1 MLIIALAR
9 NCSDLRELKLQCPM
23 TDVGLEAIG
32 QGCPLLHS
40 LELKESR
47 VGDAGIRA
55 LSGLCTFKLDKNSLV
70 TMAGITEL
78 IRHSP
83 NLRLLRTHRCRHLI
97 GCRDQI
103 SDLMD
108 SNRNKQLGLAEVITT
123 IP

>member
-1 MLIIALAR
+1 MLGYTKRVFPAKSFGRPRTRIRLAR
-9 NCSDLRELKLQCPM
+9 DTDDSNSTNRSLSPPLTATCPRAFGVLKVIFAY
-23 TDVGLEAIG
+23 D
-32 QGCPLLHS
+32 
-40 LELKESR
+40 
-47 VGDAGIRA
+47 
-55 LSGLCTFKLDKNSLV
+55 FV

-83 NLRLLRTHRCRHLI
+83 NLRRLHTLRCRHLN
-97 GCRDQI
+97 GFRDRI